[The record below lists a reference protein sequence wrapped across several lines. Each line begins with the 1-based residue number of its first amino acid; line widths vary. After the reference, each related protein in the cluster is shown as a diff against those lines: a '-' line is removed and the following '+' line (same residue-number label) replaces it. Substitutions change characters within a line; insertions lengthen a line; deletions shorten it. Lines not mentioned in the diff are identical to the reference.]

1 MHGQKARQ
9 ASDHCLQVLET
20 TGGRVNT
27 ASEQSSAAVST
38 NAAAPLGAQALLE
51 HLAIIL
57 DESWLLVQATVPGSP
72 LRARSL
78 ALATHLEGLRS
89 IVRREV
95 R

>member
-20 TGGRVNT
+20 TGERVNT
-27 ASEQSSAAVST
+27 DSGQSSAAVS
-38 NAAAPLGAQALLE
+38 NAAAPLDVQALLE

-57 DESWLLVQATVPGSP
+57 DESWLLVQATGPGSP